1 MDLLTMTLAATT
13 FTEKLAGWSTN
24 GVSFVAAA
32 IGLGMV
38 IFFHELGHFAV
49 AKWCNVNV
57 ERFSIGFGPVLLSWK
72 WGETEYALSLIPFG
86 GYVKMLGQDDADP
99 SQLTNEE
106 IAQDPR
112 SYLAKNVWQRMAI
125 ISAGVTMNIIT
136 AVFFV
141 GGAYM
146 IGHETFPNIIGE
158 VRPGMPAWK
167 AGLQPDDV
175 IERIN
180 GRRILTFEDVRLNV
194 ALSDPP
200 LQIEGRHHDG
210 SPLSLTILPEQTQT
224 SSHPQIGVLNTR
236 SLKVGKP
243 TPKFS
248 FVFPGSVAET
258 AEPPFQAG
266 DLIETVNGETVKTFW
281 ELRKTLARQEEGT
294 LKLGV
299 TRADGSKET
308 IVLKNNSFRTLGLSM
323 DAGRVA
329 ALQKGSP
336 AETAGLQEGDKLV
349 KVDGKDI
356 GKEIDPLKLP
366 NLFASLHG
374 KDVEVT
380 VARQP
385 KDGAPETVN
394 LTIRPTDLPGWI
406 DQPNYEGESIS
417 IPSIG
422 ASFHT
427 IPVVLAVEPGSPAAE
442 EGITV
447 KEGGAIIKLKSV
459 ELFIPP
465 DAVKGETKKRD
476 PLVINL
482 DDPKIA
488 AKSNNWA
495 HAFWAMQE
503 FPNCKVR
510 LTLVEDQKERKVEL
524 TPKPDPTWPL
534 PVIQGLRMEQL
545 EMEQKAKNLGEAW
558 MMSTN
563 YTRNSAM
570 NIYLTLRSLFTG
582 RVSPKELHGPIG
594 IATAA
599 VTIVQHGLSPLLLF
613 LGFLSINLAV
623 LNFLP
628 IPVLDGGHM
637 VFLTWEAVTG
647 HRPSERIMI
656 GATYVGMFFLLSL
669 MAFVLYLDVFV
680 HPFR

>member
-1 MDLLTMTLAATT
+1 MGLLTMTLAAAT
-13 FTEKLAGWSTN
+13 FMEKIAGWGTN
-24 GVSFVAAA
+24 GVSLAAA
-32 IGLGMV
+32 AVGLGMV

-146 IGHETFPNIIGE
+146 IGHETFPNVIGE

-180 GRRILTFEDVRLNV
+180 GRQILTFEDVRLNV
-194 ALSDPP
+194 ALSSPP
-200 LQIEGRHHDG
+200 LEIEGHHHDRT
-210 SPLSLTILPEQTQT
+210 PFRIEILPEKKDA
-224 SSHPQIGVLNTR
+224 SHPQIGVLNTR
-236 SLKVGKP
+236 SLKVGSVVGKIP
-243 TPKFS
+243 
-248 FVFPGSVAET
+248 FVFPGSVAAS
-258 AEPPFQAG
+258 AEPPFEAG
-266 DLIETVNGETVKTFW
+266 DLIGSVNGDPVETFW
-281 ELRKTLARQEEGT
+281 QLRQALARQDGGS

-299 TRADGSKET
+299 TRADGSKVT
-308 IVLKNNSFRTLGLSM
+308 ISLQDNAFRTLGLSM

-336 AETAGLQEGDKLV
+336 AEAAGFQEGDKLV
-349 KVDGKDI
+349 KVDGKAI
-356 GKEIDPLKLP
+356 GKEINPLKLP

-380 VARQP
+380 VTRQP
-385 KDGAPETVN
+385 KDGAPKTET
-394 LTIRPTDLPGWI
+394 LTVRPTELPGWI

-427 IPVVLAVEPGSPAAE
+427 IPVVLAVEPRSPAAE
-442 EGITV
+442 AGIAV
-447 KEGGAIIKLKSV
+447 KEGGAITKVKRI
-459 ELFIPP
+459 ELYLPP
-465 DAVKGETKKRD
+465 EQVKGEARD
-476 PLVINL
+476 PIVIDL
-482 DDPKIA
+482 EDPVKE
-488 AKSNNWA
+488 AKSNNWG
-495 HAFWAMQE
+495 HAFWMMQE
-503 FPNCKVR
+503 FSNCSVR
-510 LTLVEDQKERKVEL
+510 LTVVEDQKERKVEL
-524 TPKPDPTWPL
+524 TPKLDPTWPL
-534 PVIQGLRMEQL
+534 PIIQGLRMEQL
-545 EMEQKAKNLGEAW
+545 EMEQKADSLGEAW

-582 RVSPKELHGPIG
+582 RVSAKELHGPIG

-599 VTIVQHGLSPLLLF
+599 VSIVQHGLSPLLLF

-637 VFLTWEAVTG
+637 VFLMWEAVTRR
-647 HRPSERIMI
+647 RPSERIMI
-656 GATYVGMFFLLSL
+656 GATYAGMIFLLSL
-669 MAFVLYLDVFV
+669 MAFVLYLDIFV
-680 HPFR
+680 HPFRK

>member
-1 MDLLTMTLAATT
+1 MDSLTLTLATT
-13 FTEKLAGWSTN
+13 LMEKVSAWGTN
-24 GVSFVAAA
+24 GLSFAAA
-32 IGLGMV
+32 AVGLGMV

-194 ALSDPP
+194 ALSSPP
-200 LQIEGRHHDG
+200 LEIEGRHHDG
-210 SPLSLTILPEQTQT
+210 SPLNLTILPEQT

-236 SLKVGKP
+236 SLKVGQP
-243 TPKFS
+243 TPKFP

-266 DLIETVNGETVKTFW
+266 DLVETVNGEPVKTFW
-281 ELRKTLARQEEGT
+281 ELRQTLARQEGGAV
-294 LKLGV
+294 KLGV

-329 ALQKGSP
+329 ALQAGSP
-336 AETAGLQEGDKLV
+336 AQSAGLQEGDKLV

-380 VARQP
+380 VTRQP

-394 LTIRPTDLPGWI
+394 LKIRPTNLPGWI

-447 KEGGAIIKLKSV
+447 KEGGAIIKVKRV
-459 ELFIPP
+459 ELFMPP
-465 DAVKGETKKRD
+465 ELVKGETKTRD

-488 AKSNNWA
+488 AKSNNWGY
-495 HAFWAMQE
+495 AFWAMQE

-524 TPKPDPTWPL
+524 TPKLDPSWPL

-545 EMEQKAKNLGEAW
+545 EMEQKANSLGDAW

-563 YTRNSAM
+563 YTRNAAM

-582 RVSPKELHGPIG
+582 RVSAKELHGPIG

-637 VFLTWEAVTG
+637 VFLMWEAVTRR
-647 HRPSERIMI
+647 RPSERIMI

-669 MAFVLYLDVFV
+669 MAFVLYLDIFV